1 MEASTSTSSSLSTA
15 ATDRRYYIIIVSS
28 IQSTLQSSKD
38 WVHKEYVYQ
47 SEDEAR
53 SCLVNMAQETTAI
66 CGSSVDMFDV
76 EYQTSYEEGF
86 YLLYHFSNNYCKDF
100 ITFTDKQCAL
110 DYFHNRCDEQ
120 DNLLDNDIVR
130 LVTKNDSK
138 ITSSL
143 YEYDMFNKCNVLVF
157 PDHGHR
163 WVLVKL
169 VPP

>member
-1 MEASTSTSSSLSTA
+1 MEASSSSPSPSG
-15 ATDRRYYIIIVSS
+15 RRYYIIIVSS
-28 IQSTLQSSKD
+28 IQSTIQSPRD
-38 WVHKEYVYQ
+38 WVHKEYVHQ
-47 SEDEAR
+47 SEDDAR
-53 SCLVNMAQETTAI
+53 CCLVNMAQDATNW
-66 CGSSVDMFDV
+66 GSCVDMFDV

-100 ITFTDKQCAL
+100 ITFTNKQCAL

-120 DNLLDNDIVR
+120 DNLLDNDTVR

-169 VPP
+169 APP